1 MIATEYIKEG
11 HAKKTVLEVLGI
23 ARSSYYY
30 QPSVEASQKGRLNS
44 EFTYT
49 QNGDKLSN
57 AIVVED
63 IKEILS
69 QEFVDYGYLKVT
81 HWLRQQKGYRIN
93 PKKVYRLMRDANLLN
108 KKVVRSRSKRNWV
121 TELLPPVKTE
131 FEYLE
136 FDIKYVYVGGKNR
149 NALLLSVIDVK
160 SRWVLGQ
167 YMSWQIKQD
176 DVMGLFDQLFSIYPL
191 PEHFYVRNDNGSQ
204 FEATMVQKYFEMR
217 GITQEF
223 CKPATPEQNAHI
235 ESYHSIIEKVVC
247 QEYEF
252 KDLDECRDTM
262 NRFIRFYNFERIHSG
277 VGYQSP
283 CKYLQGQQRDMKQY
297 ELDEVLDCG
306 RIQNKNTQEV

>member
-1 MIATEYIKEG
+1 MLATEYIKEC
-11 HAKKTVLEVLGI
+11 HAKRMVLEVLGI

-49 QNGDKLSN
+49 HNSDKLSN

-108 KKVVRSRSKRNWV
+108 KKVVRRRSKRNWV

-136 FDIKYVYVGGKNR
+136 FDIKYVNVGGKE
-149 NALLLSVIDVK
+149 
-160 SRWVLGQ
+160 
-167 YMSWQIKQD
+167 
-176 DVMGLFDQLFSIYPL
+176 P
-191 PEHFYVRNDNGSQ
+191 
-204 FEATMVQKYFEMR
+204 
-217 GITQEF
+217 
-223 CKPATPEQNAHI
+223 
-235 ESYHSIIEKVVC
+235 
-247 QEYEF
+247 
-252 KDLDECRDTM
+252 
-262 NRFIRFYNFERIHSG
+262 
-277 VGYQSP
+277 
-283 CKYLQGQQRDMKQY
+283 
-297 ELDEVLDCG
+297 
-306 RIQNKNTQEV
+306 